1 MTISN
6 ENDRLT
12 IIIPKYLKDQIKDL
26 ADREKRSMG
35 NYVAHILEDHVKQ
48 KQQIKQAD
56 MMVMEESMSYD
67 SELTKERIRAAINTL
82 NRVFSDKF
90 KEHNDKNPSDN

>member
-26 ADREKRSMG
+26 ADRENRSMG
-35 NYVAHILEDHVKQ
+35 NYVAHILEEYVKQ
-48 KQQIKQAD
+48 QHD
-56 MMVMEESMSYD
+56 MKDGIVMEKQLVYNSYISDEDMEETVESVFNLIDMKI
-67 SELTKERIRAAINTL
+67 KEKYNKNT
-82 NRVFSDKF
+82 SDK
-90 KEHNDKNPSDN
+90 

>member
-67 SELTKERIRAAINTL
+67 SELTKEQIKAAINTL
-82 NRVFSDKF
+82 NKVFSDKF
-90 KEHNDKNPSDN
+90 KEHSDKKPSDN